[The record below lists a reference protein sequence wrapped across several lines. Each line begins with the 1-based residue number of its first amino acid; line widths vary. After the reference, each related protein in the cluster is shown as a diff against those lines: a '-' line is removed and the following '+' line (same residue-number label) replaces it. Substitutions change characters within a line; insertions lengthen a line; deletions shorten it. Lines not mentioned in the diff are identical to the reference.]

1 MAAPRG
7 LFGKDWWRNS
17 SEKLR
22 GHVLD
27 FPHLDG
33 QGRCRIICVPISHE
47 EIIAALEFRNKMT
60 ASQAKR
66 IGGREGMSLTEARWE
81 T

>member
-1 MAAPRG
+1 MAAAPRG
-7 LFGKDWWRNS
+7 LVGKNWWRNS
-17 SEKLR
+17 SEKIR

-47 EIIAALEFRNKMT
+47 EIIAALRVQEQND
-60 ASQAKR
+60 
-66 IGGREGMSLTEARWE
+66 SLTGQENWRP
-81 T
+81 